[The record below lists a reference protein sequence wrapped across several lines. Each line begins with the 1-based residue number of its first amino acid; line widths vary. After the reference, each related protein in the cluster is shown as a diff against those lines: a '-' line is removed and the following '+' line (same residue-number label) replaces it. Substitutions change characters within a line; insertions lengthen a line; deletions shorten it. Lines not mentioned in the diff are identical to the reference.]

1 PPPPAAHDALPLPD
15 FVFSALPLGS
25 GVSSRRRVLRHG
37 VTLLT
42 LAAMVALCSS
52 AWQNRQLL
60 HRVAFDIRQYHS
72 VAMTDYSP
80 KAQAVAV
87 LHRDAGLLDE
97 GYRNGEPLRLGLGV
111 YRGG

>member
-1 PPPPAAHDALPLPD
+1 MPASLWQHWLAAHTTLTQVAGWHPPPPAAHDALPLPD

-80 KAQAVAV
+80 KAQA
-87 LHRDAGLLDE
+87 
-97 GYRNGEPLRLGLGV
+97 
-111 YRGG
+111 